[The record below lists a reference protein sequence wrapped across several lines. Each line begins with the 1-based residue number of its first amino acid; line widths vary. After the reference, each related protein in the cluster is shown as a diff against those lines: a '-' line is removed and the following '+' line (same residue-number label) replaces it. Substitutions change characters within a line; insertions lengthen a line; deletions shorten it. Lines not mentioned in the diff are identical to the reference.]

1 MSATAAVKDRAT
13 SSPVSGRIPVISW
26 CALAVITLLLYWPTI
41 RGLLGDWWNDP
52 NYSHGPLIPLVI
64 AYFVYR
70 QWGEL
75 RREPLAPR
83 MGIGL
88 SVVVASQLMFLAG
101 YLGAEFFL
109 QRSSIVV
116 LAAGLVLYVA
126 GAHHLR
132 RLLLPLLL
140 FALSIPLPT
149 LLLNFITMPLQLLA
163 SAGAELILRSCG
175 LAVYRAGNILRLQTQ
190 TLNVSEACSGIR
202 SLTSLVTLAVILI
215 LRSRGFSRPKAMP
228 CCISVSGTGPKARIR
243 RRREVE
249 LLFKTHTHHTTCIRF
264 SKLRRPIN
272 TGISVRESKTIACGS
287 PGWQCVCF
295 ADDFNIGGPIA
306 VVRNAQCQRSG
317 YCAAIV

>member
-1 MSATAAVKDRAT
+1 MSATAAVKNQAT

-26 CALAVITLLLYWPTI
+26 CALAVITLLLYWPTV

-116 LAAGLVLYVA
+116 LAAGLVLCVA

-202 SLTSLVTLAVILI
+202 SLTSLVTLAVILVSFVR
-215 LRSRGFSRPKAMP
+215 LRWPVRVAVVASAAGVAIVANALR
-228 CCISVSGTGPKARIR
+228 VTGTGLIGHYFGLRAATGSWHWFEGWFVFIVSYLMLTAELKIVR
-243 RRREVE
+243 RFCSCEPE
-249 LLFKTHTHHTTCIRF
+249 EHH
-264 SKLRRPIN
+264 
-272 TGISVRESKTIACGS
+272 A
-287 PGWQCVCF
+287 
-295 ADDFNIGGPIA
+295 
-306 VVRNAQCQRSG
+306 
-317 YCAAIV
+317 